1 VAEREGMIAIRVD
14 GTNLY
19 LTQNPYGDEA
29 RAQFIAELEQ
39 AGLPYPANILIH
51 IVEFAVGTESN

>member
-1 VAEREGMIAIRVD
+1 MIAIRVD